1 MRNKIKN
8 KLEKLEAFLF
18 NPHLCICCNGE
29 CDLDNNYRI
38 CSKCKDKL
46 TFIDKSFCLKCGDKI
61 GDTYDFCQYCQNNN
75 FDFDYSRSVLC
86 YDETSSPMIIKFKY
100 NGQKMY
106 KYPLSHL
113 LFDYFKE
120 SDLVVNSVT
129 YVPMPKKRQKERG
142 YNQALELAQEFAR
155 LSGLPFYDFLER
167 NEDKAIKQSTLNAK
181 DRKENIKGTIGA
193 INKRAIKSK
202 DILLIDDVSTTGATT
217 SECARVL
224 KKCGAR
230 TVCVLTVAKTPREM
244 AFVNKQ

>member
-1 MRNKIKN
+1 
-8 KLEKLEAFLF
+8 
-18 NPHLCICCNGE
+18 
-29 CDLDNNYRI
+29 
-38 CSKCKDKL
+38 
-46 TFIDKSFCLKCGDKI
+46 
-61 GDTYDFCQYCQNNN
+61 
-75 FDFDYSRSVLC
+75 
-86 YDETSSPMIIKFKY
+86 
-100 NGQKMY
+100 MY